1 MPTNKRIIMAKMGL
15 DAHDNGLR
23 IVSKWLA
30 DAGYEVIYAG
40 VYNSAERILRM
51 VIEEN
56 ADAVGISFLG
66 GEHLHYSRKLLDLF
80 RENDLKGVKLIA
92 GGIIPPC
99 GCDRHERPRRGCR
112 FYPRDAAE
120 RDSKACRRVPLSEY
134 EGALMRVEQRLID
147 WISTVRLEDFPEQVL
162 GDDKEPAPHHSGDD
176 RCRRNRGR
184 LP

>member
-56 ADAVGISFLG
+56 ADAVGVSFLG

-92 GGIIPPC
+92 GGIIPPADVVAMKDL
-99 GCDRHERPRRGCR
+99 GVHAVFTPGTPRSEILERV
-112 FYPRDAAE
+112 AA
-120 RDSKACRRVPLSEY
+120 C
-134 EGALMRVEQRLID
+134 
-147 WISTVRLEDFPEQVL
+147 
-162 GDDKEPAPHHSGDD
+162 
-176 RCRRNRGR
+176 

>member
-1 MPTNKRIIMAKMGL
+1 MPSNKRIIMAKMGL

-80 RENDLKGVKLIA
+80 RQNDLKEVKLIA
-92 GGIIPPC
+92 GGIIPPADVVAMREL
-99 GCDRHERPRRGCR
+99 GVDAVFTPGTPRAEILERV
-112 FYPRDAAE
+112 AA
-120 RDSKACRRVPLSEY
+120 CLPL
-134 EGALMRVEQRLID
+134 A
-147 WISTVRLEDFPEQVL
+147 
-162 GDDKEPAPHHSGDD
+162 
-176 RCRRNRGR
+176 
-184 LP
+184 